1 MNIIEQLR
9 IAVPS
14 LLVLLIVTGSVFA
27 QSGSRVGIN
36 DPATAQE
43 LSELSPQV
51 AKSYIVVDGSA
62 VLRVK
67 PTDARVILAVTTE
80 ATTASEC
87 NKLMSQ
93 KMDQLRQAWVGAGL
107 ADENIVEDF
116 ISVLPRYD
124 FEIKEIEGS
133 RVAQEKKVGYLM
145 QTNVHLAVKADE
157 GLMKKV
163 IDTAFANEVTDII
176 GFDLWSKKLDEK
188 KKEARAMAIK
198 VAKEKSDVLLN
209 GLFEKRPPVIN
220 VKEKTKVYFPT
231 SLYRSFNNV
240 SSAQYGSSYASSR
253 NISRIL
259 LPRPKNTYYHGH
271 VTHADRAPSD
281 LQMRAEIS
289 VESHVHIYFESPVA
303 KSFNASRKD

>member
-36 DPATAQE
+36 GPATAQE

-51 AKSYIVVDGSA
+51 AQSYIVVDGSA

>member
-1 MNIIEQLR
+1 MKIVERLPM
-9 IAVPS
+9 AAPS
-14 LLVLLIVTGSVFA
+14 LLVFLIFTGSVLA
-27 QSGSRVGIN
+27 QSGSRGGIAG
-36 DPATAQE
+36 PVSAQG

-51 AKSYIVVDGSA
+51 AQSYIVVDGSA

-67 PTDARVILAVTTE
+67 PTEARVILAVTTE
-80 ATTASEC
+80 ATAASEC

-93 KMDQLRQAWVGAGL
+93 KMDQLRKAWVGAGL

-133 RVAQEKKVGYLM
+133 RVAEEKKVGYLM

-163 IDTAFANEVTDII
+163 IDAAFANEITYII
-176 GFDLWSKKLDEK
+176 GFDLWSKELDEK
-188 KKEARAMAIK
+188 KKEARALAIK
-198 VAKEKSDVLLN
+198 VAKEKSDTLLN

-220 VKEKTKVYFPT
+220 VKEKTRVYFPT
-231 SLYRSFNNV
+231 SLYRSFQNV
-240 SSAQYGSSYASSR
+240 SSAQYGSTYSSR
-253 NISRIL
+253 NIPRIL

-271 VTHADRAPSD
+271 TTHADQAPSD

-289 VESHVHIYFESPVA
+289 VESHVQIYFESPVA
-303 KSFNASRKD
+303 KSFNASRED

>member
-1 MNIIEQLR
+1 MKIVERLR
-9 IAVPS
+9 MAAPS
-14 LLVLLIVTGSVFA
+14 LLVLLIFTGSVFA
-27 QSGSRVGIN
+27 QSGSRAGIAG
-36 DPATAQE
+36 PASAQK

-51 AKSYIVVDGSA
+51 AQSYIVVDGSA

-67 PTDARVILAVTTE
+67 PTEARVILAVTTE
-80 ATTASEC
+80 ATTASQC
-87 NKLMSQ
+87 NRLMSQ

-124 FEIKEIEGS
+124 FEIKQIEGS
-133 RVAQEKKVGYLM
+133 RVAEEKRVGYLM
-145 QTNVHLAVKADE
+145 QTNVHLAVKADD

-176 GFDLWSKKLDEK
+176 GFDLWSKELDEK
-188 KKEARAMAIK
+188 KKEARAEAIK
-198 VAKEKSDVLLN
+198 VAKEKSDTLLN

-220 VKEKTKVYFPT
+220 VKEKTRVYFPT
-231 SLYRSFNNV
+231 SLYRSFQNV
-240 SSAQYGSSYASSR
+240 SSAQYGSTYASSR
-253 NISRIL
+253 NIPRIL

-271 VTHADRAPSD
+271 ATHADRAPSD

-289 VESHVHIYFESPVA
+289 VESHVQIYFESPVA
-303 KSFNASRKD
+303 KSFNASRED